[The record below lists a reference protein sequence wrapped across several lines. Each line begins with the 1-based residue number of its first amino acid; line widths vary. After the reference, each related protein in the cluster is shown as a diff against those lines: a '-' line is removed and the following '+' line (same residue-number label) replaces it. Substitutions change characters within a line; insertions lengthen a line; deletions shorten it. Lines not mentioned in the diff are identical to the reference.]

1 MFVGVAVVLAVAAVV
16 DETATL
22 VAVDVAVVGTAELLL
37 LLQAAKVKMD
47 ATISHAVLD
56 AVLMPARPFSLGIAG
71 SNKLRGDR
79 NRL

>member
-1 MFVGVAVVLAVAAVV
+1 VLAATVVV

-22 VAVDVAVVGTAELLL
+22 VAVDVAVVGAAELLL
-37 LLQAAKVKMD
+37 LLQAAKVKM
-47 ATISHAVLD
+47 AAMIGHAVLD
-56 AVLMPARPFSLGIAG
+56 AVLMPAPPFSPGIAG